1 MKHKEKR
8 NNLDAIEEWK
18 QEIKE
23 KGDKA
28 KDLSTFVMSRKERK
42 QQMMKK
48 RPGNYNSNNKGVDG
62 ATKRITKK
70 SYGGRQSYQK
80 HETSGP
86 QKQGK

>member
-42 QQMMKK
+42 
-48 RPGNYNSNNKGVDG
+48 
-62 ATKRITKK
+62 
-70 SYGGRQSYQK
+70 
-80 HETSGP
+80 
-86 QKQGK
+86 